1 MSTYLNSFQMPPDTG
16 SGQPGAPPTLP
27 DPAPPRPREAPRVS
41 LEDQV
46 DIFGADIVRG
56 SRKSYRFDVDPHLL
70 YKAVCLLSTGGLW
83 IMDGRPVP
91 PADVWSEL
99 RRVLWRAITEYPGRF
114 VPGGD
119 NIGASMQSLVS
130 SGTLAPK
137 LMAGFGF
144 CAAGT
149 SMFVRANERYRWL
162 PSLLRNHT
170 AGGTYTRE
178 TFNEAACAILD
189 ALANSSIAPIAKYVW
204 AEGAAES
211 YPRQPNRD
219 RIGVEATDVSL
230 YGYAQ
235 FVLKTGRRPAKVA
248 RPRDHHKRGQVFHTT
263 SRDIVGLLNTLR
275 VDMKTLSVK
284 RNASPYND
292 FIPGFLDLWATWNDR
307 DTRAAIIAFAGYRGK
322 VTHVLWP
329 SFDPTPVDFVETTDF
344 AVTGLALIRA
354 DYRPPATQHVPTA
367 DALFPRFD
375 HDSTQAASTMPPIP
389 SVTLCGP
396 DATSLARSTSARTT
410 IGWRARLT

>member
-1 MSTYLNSFQMPPDTG
+1 M
-16 SGQPGAPPTLP
+16 
-27 DPAPPRPREAPRVS
+27 V
-41 LEDQV
+41 
-46 DIFGADIVRG
+46 
-56 SRKSYRFDVDPHLL
+56 
-70 YKAVCLLSTGGLW
+70 
-83 IMDGRPVP
+83 PVP
-91 PADVWSEL
+91 PQKSH
-99 RRVLWRAITEYPGRF
+99 RGRH
-114 VPGGD
+114 
-119 NIGASMQSLVS
+119 IHQ
-130 SGTLAPK
+130 
-137 LMAGFGF
+137 
-144 CAAGT
+144 
-149 SMFVRANERYRWL
+149 
-162 PSLLRNHT
+162 
-170 AGGTYTRE
+170 GGTYTKE

-189 ALANSSIAPIAKYVW
+189 ALANSSIAPIAKYVR
-204 AEGAAES
+204 AEGAAEI

-248 RPRDHHKRGQVFHTT
+248 RPRDHHKRGRVFHTT

-292 FIPGFLDLWATWNDR
+292 LIPGFLDLWATWNDR

-375 HDSTQAASTMPPIP
+375 HDSTQAAYDHATDSIRDPLRPGRNILGTQYVRPDDNWLEGTIDMITHELRGDHGVRMLQLKKTTGTLRGATIGQLASMRHIDTLTPKIVDFFDDNYVGNVYEALLRAEAVFARSESKQRFAAPPSYLFQIAQGAK
-389 SVTLCGP
+389 VGCGP
-396 DATSLARSTSARTT
+396 A
-410 IGWRARLT
+410 IGYQGEFSS